1 MSNSFYYFFS
11 ATPQV
16 LAAILA
22 LFGVFVVFKLQSVQ
36 SRLVGIGQTIL
47 HLVESTP
54 LYYDTIRNTSTSNK
68 IRKAIQTNDIKLL
81 REYVNLIDTEVL
93 RVKSANDANDK
104 KELKTAINL
113 RLLERFN
120 PISRNYKDVY
130 DARQSLIKD
139 TVRWSI
145 FTAISVVFSLSM
157 IPFGDLILKNI
168 CILYILF
175 NALIVCLIISFMGL
189 IAILRRALIDS

>member
-22 LFGVFVVFKLQSVQ
+22 LFGVFVVFKLQSLQ

-47 HLVESTP
+47 GLVESTP
-54 LYYDTIRNTSTSNK
+54 LYYETLRNTSTSNK

-81 REYVNLIDTEVL
+81 REYVNSIDAEVL
-93 RVKSANDANDK
+93 RVKSANEADDK
-104 KELKTAINL
+104 KELKTAIDL

-130 DARQSLIKD
+130 DARQYLIRD

-145 FTAISVVFSLSM
+145 FTAISVVFCLSI

-168 CILYILF
+168 FILYTLY
-175 NALIVCLIISFMGL
+175 NTLIVCLIISFLGL
-189 IAILRRALIDS
+189 ISILRRALIDS